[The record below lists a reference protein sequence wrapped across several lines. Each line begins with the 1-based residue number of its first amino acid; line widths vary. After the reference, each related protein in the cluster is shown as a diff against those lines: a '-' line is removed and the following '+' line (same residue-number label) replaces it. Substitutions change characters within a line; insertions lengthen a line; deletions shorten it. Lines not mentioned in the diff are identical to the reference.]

1 MTNESLE
8 TTLILFFLFYTIASF
23 GASVWLSVKKN
34 EVFLANNPKLIPY
47 KWGYFWGYVSILVAP
62 VFIFYMWFD
71 IELGT
76 YNFSLSPGFDK
87 ILVSVLYSFSI
98 AVIGFGIIKRI
109 PLAWIALVVMFL
121 ISFVFQL
128 NWIGLG
134 LAAINGYY
142 AWNRRQELA
151 FISFLKKK

>member
-1 MTNESLE
+1 MNL
-8 TTLILFFLFYTIASF
+8 LKPYLFYSFFFYTIASL
-23 GASVWLSVKKN
+23 GVSVWLAVKKN
-34 EVFLANNPKLIPY
+34 EVLLANNPKLAPY
-47 KWGYFWGYVSILVAP
+47 KWGYFWGYESILVAP
-62 VFIFYMWFD
+62 IFIFYMWFD

-109 PLAWIALVVMFL
+109 PLAWIASVVMFL
-121 ISFVFQL
+121 ISFALQL
-128 NWIGLG
+128 NWVGLG

-142 AWNRRQELA
+142 AWKRRQELA
-151 FISFLKKK
+151 FISFSKKK